1 MLKRYGQNKI
11 GSFYY
16 EPISNGSVIEI
27 NRIQTLQIIAK
38 KLRNW
43 YSISRK

>member
-1 MLKRYGQNKI
+1 MAKTKLDH
-11 GSFYY
+11 FYY
-16 EPISNGSVIEI
+16 EPILIGSVIDI